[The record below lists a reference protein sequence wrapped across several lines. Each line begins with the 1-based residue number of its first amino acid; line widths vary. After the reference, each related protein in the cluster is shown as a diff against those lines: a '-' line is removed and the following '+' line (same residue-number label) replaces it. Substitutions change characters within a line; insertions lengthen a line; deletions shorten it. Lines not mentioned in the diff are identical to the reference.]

1 VDHRCSQRRSRGWI
15 LDWGGIV
22 YLPRDHGHV
31 VAIAD
36 PPVRLAAR
44 YQCTFEFIN
53 STNRG
58 PTWAAV
64 CSAMG
69 FQLVPMPQILA
80 GVAPPDGANASGLRN
95 EPAIANGRLY
105 VGTGGGHVYALCPN
119 RRSFD
124 ADVRNKMSR
133 VVAAIVFAM
142 LLAVPDL
149 HLAEARNAEV
159 EASTRFAE
167 TLRLATPKGAAV
179 PLRFEFKEW
188 NVSPECAR
196 HRVAS
201 GGIRHHTPCLGR
213 GLSVR
218 PAAGPTSPRH
228 RSDSRRGPCPVS
240 PSHSYFGYANRGI
253 G

>member
-1 VDHRCSQRRSRGWI
+1 
-15 LDWGGIV
+15 
-22 YLPRDHGHV
+22 LPRDHGHV

-53 STNRG
+53 STNRR

-80 GVAPPDGANASGLRN
+80 GVAPPDGANAPGLRN

-149 HLAEARNAEV
+149 HLAERGMRRWEQAHD
-159 EASTRFAE
+159 S
-167 TLRLATPKGAAV
+167 PK
-179 PLRFEFKEW
+179 RYDW
-188 NVSPECAR
+188 
-196 HRVAS
+196 
-201 GGIRHHTPCLGR
+201 
-213 GLSVR
+213 
-218 PAAGPTSPRH
+218 PR
-228 RSDSRRGPCPVS
+228 RRAPPCPCAS
-240 PSHSYFGYANRGI
+240 SSRNGM
-253 G
+253 